1 MSYILDALKKSERER
16 ELVRMLRTAGT
27 SHHFWIPTRR
37 RIWPAIIGLAL
48 LTGITITAV
57 RFWSPADSSHA
68 ANADRSAATAPTT
81 ATETSK
87 VPAVAPDPRQS
98 AIIAKHSKV
107 AKDDLAA
114 QLQLASAQQPAVP
127 PEPHATDVVMAK
139 TVAPSTG
146 ATTAE
151 PVDPATV
158 PFLREM
164 PNEFRRKLP
173 ELVVNVH
180 LYSANE
186 AENLVY
192 INNQQ
197 LRRGEQ
203 LEGGIRLEEIL
214 PEGVVL
220 SYAGTLF
227 KLPRPN

>member
-1 MSYILDALKKSERER
+1 MSYILDALKKSEQER

-27 SHHFWIPTRR
+27 SYHFWIPTRR
-37 RIWPAIIGLAL
+37 RVWPAIIGLAL
-48 LTGITITAV
+48 LTGITLTAL
-57 RFWSPADSSHA
+57 RFWPSADSSHVTGA
-68 ANADRSAATAPTT
+68 PGSAMTAPTT
-81 ATETSK
+81 SSEISKAPAIASESRQATIRAERPQATT
-87 VPAVAPDPRQS
+87 
-98 AIIAKHSKV
+98 
-107 AKDDLAA
+107 DDLAA
-114 QLQLASAQQPAVP
+114 QLQFTSAKEPAATAK
-127 PEPHATDVVMAK
+127 PHATAVVVAK
-139 TVAPSTG
+139 TTAPNAG
-146 ATTAE
+146 LVNPK

-164 PNEFRRKLP
+164 PNEFQRKLP
-173 ELVVNVH
+173 QLVVNVH

-203 LEGGIRLEEIL
+203 LKGGIRVEEIV

>member
-1 MSYILDALKKSERER
+1 
-16 ELVRMLRTAGT
+16 MLRTAGT
-27 SHHFWIPTRR
+27 SYYFWIPTRR

-48 LTGITITAV
+48 LTGIALTVV

-68 ANADRSAATAPTT
+68 ASAARSTVNVPTT
-81 ATETSK
+81 SSTDISKAPAAAPAARQTTITVEQPRAT
-87 VPAVAPDPRQS
+87 A
-98 AIIAKHSKV
+98 
-107 AKDDLAA
+107 DDLAA
-114 QLQLASAQQPAVP
+114 QMQVTSARQPAAAAK
-127 PEPHATDVVMAK
+127 PHATDAVIAK
-139 TVAPSTG
+139 VAAPAPAL
-146 ATTAE
+146 ATSE
-151 PVDPATV
+151 PIDPATV

-186 AENLVY
+186 TENLVY

-203 LEGGIRLEEIL
+203 LAGGIRVEEIV

>member
-1 MSYILDALKKSERER
+1 MSYILDALKKSEQER

-27 SHHFWIPTRR
+27 SYHFWMPTRR

-48 LTGITITAV
+48 LTGIALTAL
-57 RFWSPADSSHA
+57 RFWPPANGSHA
-68 ANADRSAATAPTT
+68 ASAAHSATTIPTT
-81 ATETSK
+81 MTETSK
-87 VPAVAPDPRQS
+87 APAVAPDSRQTT
-98 AIIAKHSKV
+98 V
-107 AKDDLAA
+107 ATEHPKLVTDDLAT
-114 QLQLASAQQPAVP
+114 QLQLASTQPA
-127 PEPHATDVVMAK
+127 ATKLRATAVVVAK
-139 TVAPSTG
+139 TTAPT
-146 ATTAE
+146 AEITTPE

-164 PNEFRRKLP
+164 PNEFQRKLP

-203 LEGGIRLEEIL
+203 LKGGIRVEEIV

>member
-1 MSYILDALKKSERER
+1 MSYILDALKKSEQER

-27 SHHFWIPTRR
+27 SYHFWIPTRR

-48 LTGITITAV
+48 LTGITLTV
-57 RFWSPADSSHA
+57 LRFWPRADSSHTASA
-68 ANADRSAATAPTT
+68 ARSAATAPTT
-81 ATETSK
+81 SSEISRAPAI
-87 VPAVAPDPRQS
+87 VPESGQTTISVE
-98 AIIAKHSKV
+98 HSK
-107 AKDDLAA
+107 ATTDDLAA
-114 QLQLASAQQPAVP
+114 QLQFTSAKKPAATAK
-127 PEPHATDVVMAK
+127 PHATAVVVAK
-139 TVAPSTG
+139 TTAPKAG
-146 ATTAE
+146 PVNPK

-164 PNEFRRKLP
+164 PSEFQRKLP
-173 ELVVNVH
+173 ALVVNVH

-203 LEGGIRLEEIL
+203 LKGGIRVEEIV

>member
-1 MSYILDALKKSERER
+1 MSYILDALKKSEQER

-27 SHHFWIPTRR
+27 SYHFWMPTRR

-48 LTGITITAV
+48 LTGITLTAL
-57 RFWSPADSSHA
+57 RFWAPADSSHA
-68 ANADRSAATAPTT
+68 ASADRSAVTVPTT
-81 ATETSK
+81 ATEISK
-87 VPAVAPDPRQS
+87 APALAPVPRQTT
-98 AIIAKHSKV
+98 IV
-107 AKDDLAA
+107 AEHPKAATDDLAA
-114 QLQLASAQQPAVP
+114 QLQPAAAAK
-127 PEPHATDVVMAK
+127 PHATDVVIAK
-139 TVAPSTG
+139 TAAPTAG
-146 ATTAE
+146 VTTSE

-203 LEGGIRLEEIL
+203 LENGIRLEEIV

>member
-1 MSYILDALKKSERER
+1 MSYILDALKKSEKER

-27 SHHFWIPTRR
+27 SYHFWMPTRR

-48 LTGITITAV
+48 LTGIVLTAL
-57 RFWSPADSSHA
+57 RYWLPTNGSHA
-68 ANADRSAATAPTT
+68 ASAARSAATVPTA
-81 ATETSK
+81 ATESSK
-87 VPAVAPDPRQS
+87 TPAVVPDPRRT
-98 AIIAKHSKV
+98 AV
-107 AKDDLAA
+107 AAEHPKLATDNLAA
-114 QLQLASAQQPAVP
+114 QLPLASAPRPAATAK
-127 PEPHATDVVMAK
+127 PHATDVVKAA
-139 TVAPSTG
+139 AP
-146 ATTAE
+146 TARIAIPE

-164 PNEFRRKLP
+164 PDEFRRKLP

-203 LEGGIRLEEIL
+203 LDGGIRVEEIV

>member
-1 MSYILDALKKSERER
+1 
-16 ELVRMLRTAGT
+16 MLRTAGT
-27 SHHFWIPTRR
+27 SYHFWIPTRR
-37 RIWPAIIGLAL
+37 RIWPAVIVLAL
-48 LTGITITAV
+48 LTGITVTAL

-68 ANADRSAATAPTT
+68 SSADRSVAIVPT

-87 VPAVAPDPRQS
+87 APATRPPLRQTT
-98 AIIAKHSKV
+98 IAVEHPK
-107 AKDDLAA
+107 AATDDLAA
-114 QLQLASAQQPAVP
+114 QLQLASAQQTAAATK
-127 PEPHATDVVMAK
+127 PHATDVVIAK
-139 TVAPSTG
+139 TAAPPAAG
-146 ATTAE
+146 VTTAE
-151 PVDPATV
+151 PVDPSTV

-203 LEGGIRLEEIL
+203 LEGGIRLEEIV